1 MIKILQFWFVL
12 ILVFSNILDI
22 NAQNSN
28 TSAYRV
34 VLLNDTVK
42 CNTTT
47 DKKLLIIADS
57 TAIFKDA
64 IIKIAFPKIYGDY
77 AFDDMLWIIIPPYER
92 AGYLKA
98 KSATSNKKAKITN
111 VQLAIDEFTNIP
123 SSAFGYNFSHENNQ
137 RIVSLQM
144 LDTLPKG
151 DTLVIHYGANGAS
164 TYTYNSAVEQ
174 KDKFTVFIKNNTTN
188 YAVINSKPSI
198 YIKHGNAQ
206 KLRLVI
212 SSLAQKNENCLLK
225 IMVNDITN
233 NLVNDFVGNI
243 QLSCSD
249 ANAIF
254 PSTIDITAADKG
266 HKDVIIKFTD
276 DGIYKINANV
286 ISSNMPI
293 SGIFTSNPISIS
305 TDSLHIFFGEF
316 HTHTQFSRDGFG
328 SDGYAYARN
337 AIGLDFYCGTDHS
350 DMNQVDTF
358 GINTIE
364 WNDLIVQSQSVH
376 QNGRFVS
383 FLGYENSLDNPSGHY
398 NFIYNYTDSNAT
410 KIPVLARH
418 FQFNIQNFWTKL
430 DQLNLP
436 VEVLTIPHHT
446 GKIFSVTAPNAECSR
461 FGGTFKNDK
470 YKRLIEIYSIHGL
483 CESYNPNHNLAYE
496 KFNAKSTTFP
506 CYAQDAWAARE
517 YLGVIAS
524 TDSHSSQAAAVNIGV
539 CAIYADTLMRENLF
553 RSAYN
558 RHTYAT
564 TGEKII
570 LKFSINN
577 HILGDTFTLACNTLP
592 IIKTEVI
599 GTDFIDYI
607 ELLKFDL
614 KNGTYS
620 GAQPHPNFQVLEK
633 ATPNTL
639 TQNYSFNYVDADYKD
654 SSLYYIR
661 VKQKNTVNNREVWAW
676 SSPIWVFP
684 KTCSTTNLKT
694 DSIFNFNHQNIE
706 NNIAIKWNID
716 KELKTEKYIIQASAD
731 SINFEDIG
739 LQNASLIP
747 LLDTM
752 YSFTDS
758 VFIGNPVYYRIKQ
771 IFYNDSI
778 NYSNTIKIIF
788 PFFNDTILEFDVN
801 ITNNGILNNWKS
813 KEFRTQRYAVQRSET
828 GLNFQT
834 IKNQISAQSPD
845 YNYSFNDS
853 FPLEDLSFYRIVQ
866 ILPVG
871 NYKLSE
877 TKSIYF
883 PYDTI
888 LQINSVVENEKIKL
902 CWQITNQTDLLNYTI
917 QRSADSLIFSDIDTL
932 AFTGSLFDT
941 INYCMYDTSPFSGKN
956 YYRIVVNRIG
966 KAKEFSSIQSVNY
979 IITGLHN
986 NNSNSLSL
994 KLVNNLIAEG
1004 SNQLFI
1010 QTSTNKN
1017 ISGKLYLF
1025 DILGNTYF
1033 NQTVEINPSK
1043 NYFYLPIANLQH
1055 GRYFVVFNYNNEII
1069 KLDFMVVDGD

>member
-1 MIKILQFWFVL
+1 MIKNLHIVFILFLFNTTS
-12 ILVFSNILDI
+12 IK
-22 NAQNSN
+22 AQNIS

-34 VLLNDTVK
+34 VLLNDSVK

-57 TAIFKDA
+57 AAINKNA
-64 IIKIAFPKIYGDY
+64 IIKIAFPKVYSDFAY
-77 AFDDMLWIIIPPYER
+77 DDMLWIIIPPNAR

-98 KSATSNKKAKITN
+98 QSVSSNKRANITN
-111 VQLAIDEFTNIP
+111 VQLATDEFANTP
-123 SSAFGYNFSHENNQ
+123 SSAFNYNFSHDNNL
-137 RIVSLQM
+137 RIVTIQM
-144 LDTLPKG
+144 IDTLPKG
-151 DTLVIHYGANGAS
+151 DTLLIHYGANGTS
-164 TYTYNSAVEQ
+164 TFTYNSAVEQ

-188 YAVINSKPSI
+188 YAVVNTKPSI
-198 YIKHGNAQ
+198 IFKHGNAQ
-206 KLRLVI
+206 KLRLVL
-212 SSLAQKNENCLLK
+212 SSTAQKTQDCLLK
-225 IMVNDITN
+225 IMVNDVTN
-233 NLVNDFVGNI
+233 NLVDDFTGTI
-243 QLSCSD
+243 QLSCTD
-249 ANAIF
+249 ANAIL
-254 PSTIDITAADKG
+254 PSTIDFTSEDKG
-266 HKDVIIKFTD
+266 HKDIIVKFD
-276 DGIYKINANV
+276 EEGNYKINANV
-286 ISSNMPI
+286 ITSNMPVTG
-293 SGIFTSNPISIS
+293 SFTSNPINIS
-305 TDSLHIFFGEF
+305 TDSLHIFFGDF
-316 HTHTQFSRDGFG
+316 HTHSQYSRDGFG
-328 SDGYAYARN
+328 SNGYAYARN
-337 AIGLDFYCGTDHS
+337 TIGLDFYCGTDHS

-418 FQFNIQNFWTKL
+418 FQFTIQNFWTKL

-436 VEVLTIPHHT
+436 IEALTIPHHT
-446 GKIFSVTAPNAECSR
+446 GKIFSITSPNAECSR
-461 FGGTFKNDK
+461 FGGNYKNDK
-470 YKRLIEIYSIHGL
+470 YKRLIEIYSTHGL

-496 KFNAKSTTFP
+496 KFSAKSTTFP

-524 TDSHSSQAAAVNIGV
+524 TDSHSGQSAALNIGI
-539 CAIYADTLMRENLF
+539 CAIYADTLTRENIF
-553 RSAYN
+553 RNAYN

-577 HILGDTFTLACNTLP
+577 HILGDTFTLACNTSP
-592 IIKTEVI
+592 IIKAEVI

-633 ATPNTL
+633 SIPSTF

-661 VKQKNTVNNREVWAW
+661 VKQKNIANSREVWAW

-684 KTCSTTNLKT
+684 KTCSSINLKT
-694 DSIFNFNHQNIE
+694 DSIFNFNYQNIE
-706 NNIAIKWNID
+706 NNIVLKWNIY
-716 KELKTEKYIIQASAD
+716 KELRTEKYIIQASKD
-731 SINFEDIG
+731 SIDFEDVG

-771 IFYNDSI
+771 VFYNDSLQ
-778 NYSNTIKIIF
+778 YSKTLTVIF
-788 PFFNDTILEFDVN
+788 PYSIDSITNYNLTIL
-801 ITNNGILNNWKS
+801 NGIENKWTS
-813 KEFRTQRYAVQRSET
+813 QEFRTQRYAVQRSENT
-828 GLNFQT
+828 LNFQT
-834 IKNQISAQSPD
+834 IKNQISVCQLPCEYTYTD
-845 YNYSFNDS
+845 PI
-853 FPLEDLSFYRIVQ
+853 PLEDLSFYRILQ
-866 ILPVG
+866 ILPIG
-871 NYKLSE
+871 NFKLSE
-877 TKSIYF
+877 TKAIYF

-888 LQINSVVENEKIKL
+888 LNINANIENGKVKL
-902 CWQITNQTDLLNYTI
+902 CWQITNQADLQNYTL
-917 QRSADSLIFSDIDTL
+917 QRSADSLIFSDIDTI
-932 AFTGSLFDT
+932 AFTGNLFDT

-956 YYRIVVNRIG
+956 YYRIVTNRIE
-966 KAKEFSSIQSVNY
+966 KTKEFSNIQSINY
-979 IITGLHN
+979 IVTGLHIS
-986 NNSNSLSL
+986 NSNNLSL
-994 KLVNNLIAEG
+994 KLFNNLITEG

-1033 NQTVEINPSK
+1033 NQTVEINTSK

-1069 KLDFMVVDGD
+1069 KLDFMIVDSD